1 MHSQFAACLVDSPSL
16 HQFQAQS
23 AFSKA
28 FMQRNPGFAWVCRA
42 RAFCNLSFKI
52 SLAFRNLSFK
62 SLSLS
67 LSLSSLFCC
76 NRSANDK
83 ISHQVYSQLTG
94 LERVL
99 SGTGGNAV
107 FFFFLCLPLIRVE
120 LVPLVVCLV
129 CCCAKSSWVSEDIYL
144 LLPIIINLPTTNNNN
159 PLWVVRI
166 LLLLLLQA
174 IHQHPIHNNHNDNDQ
189 TPKYVCPPNCRK
201 NLLATFSWYY
211 LLLACWLQSLA
222 CLLAC
227 WVQALGTISC
237 LLVGYKLLVQ

>member
-1 MHSQFAACLVDSPSL
+1 MRRKTASLAAYQSSFRAPPFTIFFLAPFLFGFRVSLSYSFSVSLAAHNPLLSVVTVFVATLDSP
-16 HQFQAQS
+16 
-23 AFSKA
+23 
-28 FMQRNPGFAWVCRA
+28 
-42 RAFCNLSFKI
+42 
-52 SLAFRNLSFK
+52 
-62 SLSLS
+62 
-67 LSLSSLFCC
+67 
-76 NRSANDK
+76 
-83 ISHQVYSQLTG
+83 
-94 LERVL
+94 
-99 SGTGGNAV
+99 
-107 FFFFLCLPLIRVE
+107 
-120 LVPLVVCLV
+120 PLVVCLV